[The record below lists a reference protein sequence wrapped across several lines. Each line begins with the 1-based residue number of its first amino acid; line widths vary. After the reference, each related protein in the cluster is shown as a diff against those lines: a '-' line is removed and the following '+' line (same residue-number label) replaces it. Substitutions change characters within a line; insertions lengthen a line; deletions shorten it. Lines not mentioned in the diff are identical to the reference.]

1 MAGGGTCVLGMDGLV
16 MREYSLIATAKINL
30 FLGIVGH
37 HFTSGANPQPDGFH
51 ELVMVM
57 QSIDL
62 ADRVTIT
69 ETRDRGIVVTCDDG
83 DVPQDETNLAYKAA
97 ALMQQ
102 QFPDRAAQ
110 HGGIAIAIQKNIPIG
125 AGLAGGSAD
134 CAAVLVGIDLLWE
147 LGLTQGELQSIAA
160 QIGSDIPFCVSG
172 GTALATGRGEI
183 IDPLTDLD
191 NLYVVLAKYRDLP
204 ISTPWAYQTFRQQ
217 FGATYPPTPAANHT
231 KQQSLR
237 SGAMLTAIHHRD
249 NAQIAQRLYND
260 LEKVVLPAY
269 PPIQALRDAFGALPV
284 LGTMMSGS
292 GSTVFALCATEGEAT
307 AVRDQMRQQFPDST
321 RLGLWVTQFCGA
333 GVRLAGMT

>member
-1 MAGGGTCVLGMDGLV
+1 
-16 MREYSLIATAKINL
+16 MREYSLIAPAKINL

-37 HFTSGANPQPDGFH
+37 HFDRATPPQPDGFH

-62 ADRVTIT
+62 ADRVTVT
-69 ETRDRGIVVTCDDG
+69 ETRNPGIVVTCDDG
-83 DVPQDETNLAYKAA
+83 DVPEDETNLAYKAA

-110 HGGIAIAIQKNIPIG
+110 HGGLAIAIEKHIPMG

-147 LGLTQGELQSIAA
+147 LGLTQGELQAIAA

-183 IDPLTDLD
+183 IDPLADLD
-191 NLYVVLAKYRDLP
+191 NLYVVLAKYHDLP
-204 ISTPWAYQTFRQQ
+204 VSTPWAYQTFRQQ
-217 FGATYPPTPAANHT
+217 FGATYPLTPAETEA
-231 KQQSLR
+231 KKVAMR
-237 SGAMLTAIHHRD
+237 SGEMLQAIHHRD
-249 NAQIAQRLYND
+249 NAQIAQRLHND

-269 PPIQALRDAFGALPV
+269 PQIQALRDAFGGLAV

-292 GSTVFALCATEGEAT
+292 GSTVFALCGTEDGAIE
-307 AVRDQMRQQFPDST
+307 VRDQMRQQFPDP
-321 RLGLWVTQFCGA
+321 RLELWVTKFCAA